1 MAARPIAA
9 AEPLRSSCPRS
20 AQPAARRLPSWYAA
34 GRRAE
39 EESSTAVLRF
49 VCQNAAKPVVL
60 PLCGPS
66 RCTGAQRQH
75 AVQLAEGAAQ
85 LDVSHLPSLADQ

>member
-1 MAARPIAA
+1 M
-9 AEPLRSSCPRS
+9 
-20 AQPAARRLPSWYAA
+20 
-34 GRRAE
+34 
-39 EESSTAVLRF
+39 LRF
-49 VCQNAAKPVVL
+49 VGQNAAKPVVL